1 MSQVEPGAEL
11 AMLIPTIRR
20 NDVYPAIE
28 PTPLREAQAY
38 KGKVVFIT
46 GASRG
51 IGQETALQ
59 YARAGALLA
68 LTARGQEALEQSK
81 DALLK
86 VVPDA
91 QVLTFALD
99 VTDAAAVGK
108 AVEATVEKFGRLD
121 VVIANAGWSDAWDKP
136 FGEKDPDVWWR
147 VIEVSVRGAYNVV
160 HYAVPHLTKSEGRVV
175 LVSSLTG
182 VMVLPFASA
191 ASIGKHALG
200 RFAEFIVAEYP
211 KVKCFTLHP
220 GAIETTGALRVKTS
234 IPLNDTL
241 ALPACT
247 MLALTSGRF
256 DWLSSRFVSSNWD
269 LGEVERDWKKKIID
283 QNALTEKIQVP
294 K

>member
-1 MSQVEPGAEL
+1 MSQVESGANQAL
-11 AMLIPTIRR
+11 LIPTTNRK
-20 NDVYPAIE
+20 DVYPAID
-28 PTPLREAQAY
+28 PTGLHEAQVY
-38 KGKVVFIT
+38 KGKVVFLT

-51 IGQETALQ
+51 IGQESALQ
-59 YARAGALLA
+59 YARAGASLA

-86 VVPDA
+86 VVPHA

-99 VTDAAAVGK
+99 VTDTAAVGK

-121 VVIANAGWSDAWDKP
+121 IVIANAGWSDAWDKP

-147 VIEVSVRGAYNVV
+147 VMEVTIRGAYNVV
-160 HYAVPHLTKSEGRVV
+160 HFAIPHLMKSEGRVV

-182 VMVLPFASA
+182 VIVLPFASSA
-191 ASIGKHALG
+191 CIGKHALG
-200 RFAEFIVAEYP
+200 RFAEFIVA
-211 KVKCFTLHP
+211 V
-220 GAIETTGALRVKTS
+220 ETTGSLRVQTTF
-234 IPLNDTL
+234 PLDDTL

-247 MLALTSGRF
+247 MLALTTGRF

-269 LGEVERDWKKKIID
+269 LGEVERDWKTKIID